1 MDTYMEAFSINKEKK
16 SYSDFE
22 IEEDVQQ
29 KIMEMRETLTEDQ
42 IYDIFSKSIAPE
54 IFGMED
60 IKKALLLLMS
70 KNKKTNNKIHFIGQ
84 LLLLFCNNVIFL
96 S

>member
-1 MDTYMEAFSINKEKK
+1 MEAFSINKEKK

-84 LLLLFCNNVIFL
+84 LLLLFYNNVIFL

>member
-1 MDTYMEAFSINKEKK
+1 MEI
-16 SYSDFE
+16 D
-22 IEEDVQQ
+22 EDVQE
-29 KIMEMRETLTEDQ
+29 KIMEMRETLSEDQ

-70 KNKKTNNKIHFIGQ
+70 KNEKKKKRKYENDTLSSEKIT
-84 LLLLFCNNVIFL
+84 
-96 S
+96 